1 MEANQSGFI
10 IETVA
15 NSTTVNQSTTD
26 RISNT
31 EPLSN
36 TLPYSINLSESFESL
51 DAVGF
56 DIGVFDSNAPDALTL
71 DILNDDGTYLTNTV
85 NV

>member
-1 MEANQSGFI
+1 MAILSTYSSVEEYQLALGANLDGTGNLGSFDVEANQSGFI

-36 TLPYSINLSESFESL
+36 TLP
-51 DAVGF
+51 
-56 DIGVFDSNAPDALTL
+56 
-71 DILNDDGTYLTNTV
+71 
-85 NV
+85 